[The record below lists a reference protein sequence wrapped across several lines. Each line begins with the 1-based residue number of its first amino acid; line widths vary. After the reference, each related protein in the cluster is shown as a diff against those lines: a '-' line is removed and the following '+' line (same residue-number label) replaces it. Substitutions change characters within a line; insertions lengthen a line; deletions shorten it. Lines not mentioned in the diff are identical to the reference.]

1 MGGVSSLTRP
11 DPAKGV
17 FETFLVVEGRLVELE
32 AHLARL
38 GASVAVLFGARL
50 TDETREAVEER
61 ARAMNLGRLRVTLT
75 PIGDAGEL
83 TREIVTAEV
92 DPALVFPS
100 PERAVV
106 AHSVLVE
113 GGLGSHKWA
122 DRGLLAEAE
131 AKLGEGEVP
140 LLVDRGDVVLE
151 ASRANVFAIRGE
163 TLVTPPAD
171 GRILPGIARRRVMEA
186 ADASGLLPLETELT
200 IDDLLA
206 ADEVLLAGS
215 VRGVEPVRSLD
226 GVELGRPGSA
236 GASVATEL
244 RRGFMPSRAKVH

>member
-1 MGGVSSLTRP
+1 MGGVPRLTRP
-11 DPAKGV
+11 DPRKGV
-17 FETFLVVEGRLVELE
+17 FETLLVVGGIPIELD

-38 GASVAVLFGARL
+38 GASIAVLFGAIL
-50 TDETREAVEER
+50 TDDTREAVEEH
-61 ARAMNLGRLRVTLT
+61 ARGIQLGRLRVTLA
-75 PIGDAGEL
+75 PSGDGGEL
-83 TREIVTAEV
+83 ATDVVTAEV

-122 DRGLLAEAE
+122 DRDLLAGAE
-131 AKLGEGEVP
+131 SNLGDGEVP
-140 LLVDRGDVVLE
+140 LLVDRGGVVLE
-151 ASRANVFAIRGE
+151 ASRANVFAVRGE

-186 ADASGLLPLETELT
+186 ADASGLLPLEAELT
-200 IDDLLA
+200 IDDLIA

-215 VRGVEPVRSLD
+215 VRGVEPVRAID
-226 GVELGRPGSA
+226 GAELGQPSDA
-236 GASVATEL
+236 GAGVAAEL
-244 RRGFMPSRAKVH
+244 RRGWMPSRTSVS